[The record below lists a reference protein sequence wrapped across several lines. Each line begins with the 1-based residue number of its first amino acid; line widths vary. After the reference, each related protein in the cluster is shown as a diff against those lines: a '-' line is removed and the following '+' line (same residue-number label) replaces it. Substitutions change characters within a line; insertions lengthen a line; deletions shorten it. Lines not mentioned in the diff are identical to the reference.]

1 MGSNTKRMK
10 HLAACMLLT
19 LSGVAE
25 PTEAQVA
32 KLMKD
37 SGIAADKDNMT
48 MMMEKLKGKKIHE
61 RVVEGRGKF
70 ASMPSA
76 GAAADSKAPAKK
88 EEKVE
93 VDEDENLEGGFD
105 MFGDGYR
112 SHTMVTVLNSHG
124 DERITGNTMKQ
135 GGS

>member
-1 MGSNTKRMK
+1 MK
-10 HLAACMLLT
+10 HLAAYMLLT

-61 RVVEGRGKF
+61 MVVEGRGKF

-76 GAAADSKAPAKK
+76 GAAAAPVAAAAADSKAPAKK

-105 MFGDGYR
+105 MFGDGY
-112 SHTMVTVLNSHG
+112 
-124 DERITGNTMKQ
+124 
-135 GGS
+135 

>member
-61 RVVEGRGKF
+61 MVVEGRGKF

-76 GAAADSKAPAKK
+76 GAAAAPVAAAAADSKAPAKK

-105 MFGDGYR
+105 MFGDGY
-112 SHTMVTVLNSHG
+112 
-124 DERITGNTMKQ
+124 
-135 GGS
+135 